1 MRIKNAL
8 LSVWDK
14 RGLEEFARGLEELG
28 VRILS
33 SGGTARFLRERGIE
47 VREVSELTGFPE
59 ILDGRVKTLHPL
71 IHAGIL
77 ARRDL
82 PSHLETLRERGIP
95 TIDLVAV
102 NLYPFQ
108 ETIRKPG
115 VRLEEALEN
124 IDIGGPALVRAA
136 AKNYRDV
143 VVVVRPERYGE
154 ILGELRERGDVSEE
168 TRLELAVEAFAHTA
182 SYDSS
187 VQSYLAGLLPGGGLP
202 PYFVLSYR
210 KASDLRYGQNPH
222 QRGALYVE
230 AEPWGIASARLHQ
243 GKELSFNN
251 LMDLDAALDLLAE
264 FEETTAVVIKHTN
277 PCGLACDP
285 DVRRAYVKARECDPL
300 SAFGGVVGINRRVT
314 RETAEEITST
324 FIEAVV
330 APSYEPEAL
339 EVMRKKTNMRVLE
352 LPSFERRRGLRF
364 RQISG
369 GLLVEDEDS
378 LLLRPEGMRVVTRR
392 GPTEEEREQ
401 LIFAWKVVKHVK
413 SNAIV
418 VAREKQAVGVGAG
431 QTSRVDSTE
440 IALKKAGT
448 RARGA
453 VLASDAFFPFPDSVQ
468 KAAEAG
474 ITAIIQPGGSIRD
487 QEVIREADRH
497 GMAMVFT
504 GVRHFKH

>member
-1 MRIKNAL
+1 MRIQNAL
-8 LSVWDK
+8 ISVWDK

-28 VRILS
+28 IRILS
-33 SGGTARFLRERGIE
+33 SGGTARFLRERGVG

-77 ARRDL
+77 ARRDV

-102 NLYPFQ
+102 NLYPFA
-108 ETIRKPG
+108 ETVGKPG

-154 ILGELRERGDVSEE
+154 VLRELKERGDVSEQK
-168 TRLELAVEAFAHTA
+168 RLELAVEAFAHTA

-187 VQSYLAGLLPGGGLP
+187 VQTYLGSLLPGGGLP
-202 PYFVLSYR
+202 PFFGLSYR
-210 KASDLRYGQNPH
+210 KISDLRYGQNPH
-222 QRGALYVE
+222 QRGALYAETE
-230 AEPWGIASARLHQ
+230 AWGIAGARLHQ

-264 FEETTAVVIKHTN
+264 FEETAAVVIKHTN

-285 DVRRAYVKARECDPL
+285 DVKAAYVKARECDPL

-314 RETAEEITST
+314 KETAEEIIST

-339 EVMRKKTNMRVLE
+339 EVMKRKTNMRVLE
-352 LPSFERRRGLRF
+352 LPSFKRRAKLRF
-364 RQISG
+364 RQVSG

-378 LLLRPEGMRVVTRR
+378 LLLRPEEMRVVTRR
-392 GPTEEEREQ
+392 GPTREEMEQ

-440 IALKKAGT
+440 IALKKAGA

-468 KAAEAG
+468 KAAETG

-487 QEVIREADRH
+487 QEVIGEADRH

-504 GVRHFKH
+504 GIRHFKH

>member
-1 MRIKNAL
+1 MRVRNAL
-8 LSVWDK
+8 ISVWDK
-14 RGLEEFARGLEELG
+14 RDLEEFARGLTELG
-28 VRILS
+28 VQIFS
-33 SGGTARFLRERGIE
+33 SGGTARFLRERRIP
-47 VREVSELTGFPE
+47 VKEVSELTGFPE
-59 ILDGRVKTLHPL
+59 ILDGRVKTLHPI

-82 PSHLETLRERGIP
+82 PSHLNTLREKGIP
-95 TIDLVAV
+95 AIDLVAV
-102 NLYPFQ
+102 NLYPFV
-108 ETIRKPG
+108 ETISKAG
-115 VRLEEALEN
+115 VTLEEALEN
-124 IDIGGPALVRAA
+124 IDIGGPAMVRAA

-143 VVVVRPERYGE
+143 IVVVRPERYGE
-154 ILGELRERGDVSEE
+154 VLRELREKGDLSEE
-168 TRLELAVEAFAHTA
+168 KRLELAVEAFAHTS

-187 VQSYLAGLLPGGGLP
+187 VQAYLAGLTHDKGLP
-202 PYFVLSYR
+202 PFLGLSYR
-210 KASDLRYGQNPH
+210 KVSDLRYGQNPH
-222 QRGALYVE
+222 QRGALYTE
-230 AEPWGIASARLHQ
+230 TPAWGIASARLHQ

-251 LMDLDAALDLLAE
+251 LMDLDAALDLLRE

-277 PCGLACDP
+277 PCGLASDP
-285 DVRRAYVKARECDPL
+285 EVRRAYVKARECDPI
-300 SAFGGVVGINRRVT
+300 SAFGGVVGINRRVD
-314 RETAEEITST
+314 RGTAEEITST

-339 EVMRKKTNMRVLE
+339 EVMKKKTNMRVLE
-352 LPSFERRRGLRF
+352 LPSFESRARLRF

-369 GLLVEDEDS
+369 GLLVEDENS
-378 LLLRPEGMRVVTRR
+378 LLLRPQELRVVTERK
-392 GPTEEEREQ
+392 PTPEEMEQ
-401 LIFAWKVVKHVK
+401 LLFAWKVVKHVK

-418 VAREKQAVGVGAG
+418 VARDKQAVGVGAG

-440 IALKKAGT
+440 IALKKAGP

-487 QEVIREADRH
+487 QESVNEANRH

>member
-1 MRIKNAL
+1 MRVRNAL
-8 LSVWDK
+8 ISVWDK
-14 RGLEEFARGLEELG
+14 TGLEDFARGLRELG
-28 VRILS
+28 VQLLS

-59 ILDGRVKTLHPL
+59 LLDGRVKTLHPF

-102 NLYPFQ
+102 NLYPFR
-108 ETIRKPG
+108 ETVGRPG
-115 VRLEEALEN
+115 VGLEEALEN
-124 IDIGGPALVRAA
+124 IDIGGPALIRAA

-154 ILGELRERGDVSEE
+154 ILRELREKGDVSEE
-168 TRLELAVEAFAHTA
+168 KRLELAVEAFAHTS
-182 SYDSS
+182 SYDSHIL
-187 VQSYLAGLLPGGGLP
+187 SYLSGLLPGGGLP
-202 PYFVLSYR
+202 PFLVLGYR
-210 KASDLRYGQNPH
+210 KACDLRYGQNPH
-222 QRGALYVE
+222 QRGALYVGE
-230 AEPWGIASARLHQ
+230 EVWGLAGARLHQ

-251 LMDLDAALDLLAE
+251 LLDLDAALDLLAE
-264 FEETTAVVIKHTN
+264 FQETTAVVIKHTN

-300 SAFGGVVGINRRVT
+300 SAFGGVVGINREVT

-339 EVMRKKTNMRVLE
+339 EVMRRKPNMRVLE
-352 LPSFERRRGLRF
+352 LPSLERRPGLRF
-364 RQISG
+364 KQIAG
-369 GLLVEDEDS
+369 GLLVEEEDS
-378 LLLRPEGMRVVTRR
+378 LLLAPERMKVVTKRE
-392 GPTEEEREQ
+392 PTEEEMEQ
-401 LIFAWKVVKHVK
+401 LLFAWKVVKHVK

-418 VAREKQAVGVGAG
+418 VAKDKQAVGVGAG

-440 IALKKAGT
+440 IALRKAGP
-448 RARGA
+448 RAKGA

-504 GVRHFKH
+504 GIRHFKH